1 MLTVGDLVYLVRII
15 TGDADAYP
23 KLSPF
28 ANEVDVTYG
37 DVISTKSSNEIG
49 AAHFVFD
56 VNGKFATPE
65 LLIDGMKLRSDV
77 VDGRLQVLLWSDSE
91 NRVTAGESGLF
102 AVSGDLTLVE
112 ASISDYYG
120 NLMTVRTTEKI
131 IPTSF
136 ALMQNYPNPFNSAT
150 EITII
155 LPEPTEYKIKIYN
168 VAGRLVES
176 FEGFGSNEVTVTWDA
191 SRVASGVYFY
201 KATAGLYT
209 DTRKMVLM
217 K

>member
-1 MLTVGDLVYLVRII
+1 VYLVRII
-15 TGDADAYP
+15 TGDEVAFP

-28 ANEVDVTYG
+28 ANEVEVTYG
-37 DVISTKSSNEIG
+37 DVISTNTAVDIG
-49 AAHFVFD
+49 ACHFVFD
-56 VNGKFATPE
+56 INGKFATPE
-65 LLIDGMKLRSDV
+65 LLVDGMKLRSDV
-77 VDGRLQVLLWSDSE
+77 VDGKLRVLLWSDAK
-91 NRVTAGESGLF
+91 NRIAARESDLF
-102 AVSGDLTLVE
+102 AVSGDLALVK

-120 NLMTVRTTEKI
+120 NLMTVRTVEKV

-150 EITII
+150 EITIV
-155 LPEPTEYKIKIYN
+155 LPKPSEYKIEIYN
-168 VAGRLVES
+168 VAGQLVKS

-209 DTRKMVLM
+209 ATRKMVLM